1 MMGLTPFE
9 RSFYPMKITA
19 IIPARYGSTR
29 FEGKALAD
37 ICGKP
42 MIQHVYERTTRSSL
56 VSDVVVATDDE
67 RIAAAV
73 RKFGGRVEMT
83 STGHETGTDRL
94 AEVAGR
100 IESDIIVNV
109 QGDEPLIEPA
119 MIDEAI
125 EPLVGDGSIMMS
137 TLKSRIKSLHDF
149 LSPNVVKV
157 VTDWEGFALYFSR
170 SPVPNFRDK
179 WNDLK
184 DEKFSSG
191 KLLCYKHVGLYV
203 YRREFLLQF
212 SQMSPTYL
220 ELSEKLEQLRVL
232 ENGYRIKVVE
242 TSHDSIGVDTPAD
255 LAAVVDKLR
264 KLQ

>member
-1 MMGLTPFE
+1 
-9 RSFYPMKITA
+9 MKITA

-42 MIQHVYERTTRSSL
+42 MIQHVYERTCRSNL
-56 VSDVVVATDDE
+56 VSEVVVATDDE
-67 RIAAAV
+67 RILTAV
-73 RKFGGRVEMT
+73 RKFGGRAEMT

-94 AEVAGR
+94 AEVAAR
-100 IESDIIVNV
+100 MDSDIIVNV

-125 EPLVGDGSIMMS
+125 EPLTKDATLVMS
-137 TLKSRIKSLHDF
+137 TLKERIKSLHDF
-149 LSPNVVKV
+149 LTPNVVKV
-157 VTDWEGFALYFSR
+157 VTDWEGYALYFSR
-170 SPVPNFRDK
+170 SPLPNFRDK

-184 DEKFSSG
+184 DEKFAAG

-242 TSHDSIGVDTPAD
+242 TSYDSIGVDTPAD
-255 LAAVVDKLR
+255 LAAVVEKMR
-264 KLQ
+264 EA